1 MKFFVDQNLGRLTKW
16 LRFLGFDVEQMKL
29 TRKDSPIL
37 PQLERNT
44 FILTRQTSL
53 PAKLNRPDVIVLASD
68 RVESQLAEICRRL
81 NVSPETWAPLN
92 RCSTCNQVL
101 EAIPADQADG
111 RVPEFTSQK
120 HQQFFECPQCRR
132 IFWEGS
138 HQVRIRQQLQK
149 LHDDI
154 LAK

>member
-29 TRKDSPIL
+29 TRKISPIL
-37 PQLERNT
+37 PQPQRNT
-44 FILTRQTSL
+44 FFLTRQTSL
-53 PAKLNRPDVIVLASD
+53 PAKLNRPDLIVLASD

-81 NVSPETWAPLN
+81 NVSPETWAPLK

-120 HQQFFECPQCRR
+120 HHHFFECPQCRR

-138 HQVRIRQQLQK
+138 HQVRIRHQLQK